1 MYLCYINKI
10 KNIDSRTIIEIEDSH
25 CRLRISNMIIVTQ
38 KKEYYKNFIHL
49 QKEPKTINEVSQ
61 LIDEYFINEY
71 DFKFIDNI
79 I

>member
-1 MYLCYINKI
+1 MSECIVYG
-10 KNIDSRTIIEIEDSH
+10 
-25 CRLRISNMIIVTQ
+25 LRY
-38 KKEYYKNFIHL
+38 EHYKNFVHL
-49 QKEPKTINEVSQ
+49 QREPKPTEEVTQ